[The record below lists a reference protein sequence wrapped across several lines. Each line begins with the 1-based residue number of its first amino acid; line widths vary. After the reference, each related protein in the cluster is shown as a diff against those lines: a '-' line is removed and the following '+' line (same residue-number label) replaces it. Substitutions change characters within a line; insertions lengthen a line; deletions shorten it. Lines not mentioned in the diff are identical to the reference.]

1 MWKSWRRQRKTKK
14 IILKEFFSIGQCFVL
29 TKDYGEHYLGNF
41 GLSKSCSHHLKIY
54 IYIYIHGS
62 QNWFQNDSRSKLEI
76 LPSVLR
82 FA

>member
-54 IYIYIHGS
+54 IYIYISMDHKTGFKMTLG
-62 QNWFQNDSRSKLEI
+62 QNEKFCQ
-76 LPSVLR
+76 P
-82 FA
+82 F